1 MTDLFDPPGGAAAEI
16 PRDGWGRPKIV
27 PPEGGKLVAYT
38 RCTTFVSALEDTY
51 SLTKWKM
58 RQVALGLAS
67 RPDLL
72 LSASAHRD
80 DKHELD
86 RIAEKAMEA
95 AGSSAAATSGTA
107 LHTLTEL
114 HDQGRPIGVLPDNA
128 RADLDAYIAA
138 TAHLRYAAIEQFR
151 VCDAL
156 RIGGTADRVI
166 DLGGRYRIGD
176 VKTGSIEH
184 AIGKISMQLAV
195 YAHSVAYTS
204 DGIRHPDDKPMD
216 LDTGLIVHL
225 PSGEGRCTLVEV
237 DIAAGWEAVQLA
249 AQVRAWRARKGLA
262 RPVAA
267 DAAQVDQFDD
277 LGKLRAW
284 YLDLDAQGRATPE
297 LLAACKMRAVELS
310 VEPS

>member
-86 RIAEKAMEA
+86 RIAEKALEA
-95 AGSSAAATSGTA
+95 AGSSAAATSGTRA
-107 LHTLTEL
+107 AYPGPSCTTKVDRLECCPTTRAPTWTPTS
-114 HDQGRPIGVLPDNA
+114 QRPPICGTPQSSSSGCVTP
-128 RADLDAYIAA
+128 
-138 TAHLRYAAIEQFR
+138 
-151 VCDAL
+151 L

-204 DGIRHPDDKPMD
+204 DGMRHPDDKPMD
-216 LDTGLIVHL
+216 ST
-225 PSGEGRCTLVEV
+225 
-237 DIAAGWEAVQLA
+237 
-249 AQVRAWRARKGLA
+249 
-262 RPVAA
+262 
-267 DAAQVDQFDD
+267 
-277 LGKLRAW
+277 
-284 YLDLDAQGRATPE
+284 QG
-297 LLAACKMRAVELS
+297 
-310 VEPS
+310 